1 MDGIGTSPMNPFLLR
16 YPVITLLVSL
26 LCGSALASGWTDFT
40 APAGARIIHV
50 ANNGNDANP
59 GTRDR
64 PKATFAA
71 GYKELRDGEADVLL
85 LRRGD
90 TWEVHHFR
98 WEKSGPS
105 KANAGWMRLG
115 AYGDERRPRPVLE
128 ARSGD
133 ALAFTPGY
141 RSARVLSHLAVT
153 DICFLASDR
162 LANPRNATPEAAAVS
177 YIAAE
182 WHGEGSAFRHMH
194 CENVKIRG
202 FNLGFNIGHN
212 MEDFRLR
219 RSVLVDI
226 FSPGKGHAQ
235 GVLTSAK
242 GVLLEENVF
251 YRIQHPV
258 TPGVDEISY
267 FSHPG
272 YITAEATDVVCRG
285 NFIFRATEGF
295 MVRAGGTY
303 ERNVSAENG
312 IAAMFGQA
320 YGVNPTPGG
329 VTADIRDNLF
339 LNNGG
344 GFNIG
349 NTRAGTMEDNLLLRD
364 PDCSHSQNLTLI
376 GRNAQGRGMNI
387 GVHDMAFS
395 RNYLCGE
402 FVYSS
407 GENDKT
413 SYSGL
418 TFVKNRTGEPPI
430 RAGVGN
436 FLKSIRFPG
445 STLDDYASVLIERD
459 RATFREELTT
469 KPLINFYRA
478 ACGLPPLR
486 SP

>member
-1 MDGIGTSPMNPFLLR
+1 MISVLR
-16 YPVITLLVSL
+16 YTVVIVLVRFVCCFAS
-26 LCGSALASGWTDFT
+26 ASGWTDF
-40 APAGARIIHV
+40 PAHPGARTIHV
-50 ANNGNDANP
+50 ANSGNDSNP
-59 GTRDR
+59 GTRER
-64 PKATFAA
+64 PLATFAA
-71 GYKELRDGEADVLL
+71 GYAQLRNGEADGLL
-85 LRRGD
+85 LKRGD
-90 TWEVHHFR
+90 TWEIHHFR
-98 WEKSGPS
+98 WEKSGP
-105 KANAGWMRLG
+105 ADTDAGWMRLG
-115 AYGDERRPRPVLE
+115 AYGDEKRPRPVLE

-141 RSARVLSHLAVT
+141 RSDRVLSHIAVT

-162 LANPRNATPEAAAVS
+162 LADTKGASPEAAAIS

-202 FNLGFNIGHN
+202 FSLGFNIGHN

-219 RSVLVDI
+219 RSILADL

-242 GVLLEENVF
+242 GVLLEDNVF
-251 YRIQHPV
+251 YRIQHPS
-258 TPGVDEISY
+258 TSGVDAISY

-272 YITAEATDVVCRG
+272 YITAEATGVVCRG

-329 VTADIRDNLF
+329 VRANIRNNLF

-344 GFNIG
+344 GFSIG
-349 NTRAGTMEDNLLLRD
+349 NTNSGTMEDNLLLRS
-364 PDCSHSQNLTLI
+364 PECPQSQNLTLI
-376 GRNAQGRGMNI
+376 GRNAQRQGMNI
-387 GVHDMAFS
+387 GVHNVTFQ
-395 RNYLCGE
+395 RNYICGGI
-402 FVYSS
+402 VYSS
-407 GENDKT
+407 GENDDA

-418 TFVKNRTGEPPI
+418 TFAKNRTSEGPI
-430 RAGVGN
+430 RESVSDY
-436 FLKSIRFPG
+436 LKSIRCQG
-445 STLDDYASVLIERD
+445 STVDDYATLLMERD
-459 RATFREELTT
+459 RATFRDELTT
-469 KPLINFYRA
+469 TPMINFYRL
-478 ACGLPPLR
+478 ACRLPPLR

>member
-1 MDGIGTSPMNPFLLR
+1 MSTIFLRLR
-16 YPVITLLVSL
+16 YTAVTLVACF
-26 LCGSALASGWTDFT
+26 LCGLALAGGWTEF
-40 APAGARIIHV
+40 PVQPGARVIHL
-50 ANNGNDANP
+50 ANNGSDSNP
-59 GTRDR
+59 GTRER
-64 PKATFAA
+64 PMATFAA
-71 GYKELRDGEADVLL
+71 GYEQLRNGEADVLL

-90 TWEVHHFR
+90 TWELHHFR
-98 WEKSGPS
+98 WEKSGP
-105 KANAGWMRLG
+105 AETNAGWMRLG
-115 AYGDERRPRPVLE
+115 AYGDEKNPRPVLE
-128 ARSGD
+128 GKSGD

-141 RSARVLSHLAVT
+141 RSDRVLSHIAVT
-153 DICFLASDR
+153 DISFLASER
-162 LANPRNATPEAAAVS
+162 LADPRRASPEAAAIA

-182 WHGEGSAFRHMH
+182 WRGEGAAFRHMH

-219 RSVLVDI
+219 RSILADL
-226 FSPGKGHAQ
+226 FSPGGKGHAQ

-242 GVLLEENVF
+242 GLLLEDNVF
-251 YRIQHPV
+251 YRIQHPD
-258 TPGVDEISY
+258 TPGVDAISY

-272 YITAEATDVVCRG
+272 YITAEATNVVCRG

-329 VTADIRDNLF
+329 VVANIRDNLF

-349 NTRAGTMEDNLLLRD
+349 NTKSGVMEDNLLLRSA
-364 PDCSHSQNLTLI
+364 DCPQPQNLTLI

-387 GVHDMAFS
+387 GVHDTVFQ
-395 RNYLCGE
+395 RNHICGQI
-402 FVYSS
+402 VYSS
-407 GENDKT
+407 GEKDEA
-413 SYSGL
+413 SYGGL
-418 TFVKNRTGEPPI
+418 TFSKNRTGEGPI
-430 RAGVGN
+430 REKLGD
-436 FLKSIRFPG
+436 FLKSIRCQGG
-445 STLDDYASVLIERD
+445 SLDDYAALLLERD
-459 RATFREELTT
+459 RTTFREELTT
-469 KPLINFYRA
+469 TPMLNFYRR
-478 ACGLPPLR
+478 ACELPPLR